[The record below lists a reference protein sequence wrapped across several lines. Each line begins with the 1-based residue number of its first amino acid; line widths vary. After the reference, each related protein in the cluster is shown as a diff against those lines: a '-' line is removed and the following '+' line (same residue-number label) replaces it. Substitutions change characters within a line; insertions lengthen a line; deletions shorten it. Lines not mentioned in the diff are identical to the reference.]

1 MSLTALLIIGG
12 FAYSIAASIRAYR
25 ETGKTWMLFLPHW
38 IDANSGVSAATRRH
52 GKIAFAILFAGM
64 AAFLLSR
71 P

>member
-1 MSLTALLIIGG
+1 MLIIGG
-12 FAYSIAASIRAYR
+12 FAYSVVASIRAYR

-64 AAFLLSR
+64 AVFLLSR
-71 P
+71 A